1 MFALRDKNSNV
12 FAGLELDIDPGPKR
26 ESMPHP
32 GDCRDGISAE
42 EDVKSTRPTKHTA
55 QVSCLPFSVE
65 ALMSDRRPRN
75 ATGRNEGNYFLA
87 HHKSY
92 RPKEFSQHLASIK
105 SEPPEQGDCASLIP
119 SPTKM
124 STSFRKCLENAFMC
138 LGISNNLRIQSNIFE

>member
-32 GDCRDGISAE
+32 RDCRDGISAE
-42 EDVKSTRPTKHTA
+42 EDVKPTRLKKHTA

-87 HHKSY
+87 HHKS
-92 RPKEFSQHLASIK
+92 FSQHLASIK
-105 SEPPEQGDCASLIP
+105 SEPPEQGDCMSLIP

-124 STSFRKCLENAFMC
+124 STSFRKCLQNAFMC
-138 LGISNNLRIQSNIFE
+138 LGISNNLKI